1 MVITKFQ
8 ALVKPSANL
17 HRAGVDLDAAPRR
30 MVLCAFASPVHDCQM
45 FSVLVSGDGDLGPY
59 AVVTLRMSGDDVR
72 DYLNVG
78 EHFDLWLGTD
88 VAEGVITRRLYV

>member
-1 MVITKFQ
+1 M
-8 ALVKPSANL
+8 KPSANI

-30 MVLCAFASPVHDCQM
+30 MVLCALASQAHGCQM
-45 FSVLVSGDGDLGPY
+45 FNVLVSGDGDLGPFS
-59 AVVTLRMSGDDVR
+59 VVTLRLSGNDVS
-72 DYLNVG
+72 DYLAVG